1 MLGNC
6 SNEMKLVVRVP
17 HGMQFRN
24 QNNFRS
30 SLRRKQ
36 FVLSLL
42 SYEISEFN
50 FFIHSFFHNARNLIK
65 SNVIHS
71 QSSSWHVVSKSKRI
85 SDLACVEKK
94 FVLSLLSYEI
104 SKFIFSYIAFF
115 IILGSCPIE
124 TKLIVRDSHGVQ
136 FLNQNEFPIQLAQK
150 KCSIS
155 RYFRTK

>member
-30 SLRRKQ
+30 SLRRKK

-71 QSSSWHVVSKSKRI
+71 QSSSGYLVSKSKKIPIQLSQKKVRSLVVFVRNKGICFFHIQLFQNVRKLSKSNETHSQSSSQHVVSKSKRI
-85 SDLACVEKK
+85 SDLACVEK
-94 FVLSLLSYEI
+94 SS
-104 SKFIFSYIAFF
+104 FSQ
-115 IILGSCPIE
+115 C
-124 TKLIVRDSHGVQ
+124 
-136 FLNQNEFPIQLAQK
+136 
-150 KCSIS
+150 
-155 RYFRTK
+155 FRTK